1 MEPKL
6 YHYGVEFSITQTP
19 IEKKRLH
26 SHCRFGIIVFSLSD
40 FIPMMPPICAIC
52 YRDFRHSS
60 DEGGLLRFKLTDA
73 QKEFNKR
80 FEQPGFVGHKKGDY
94 WFCGE
99 HYAEAKKITHLSSAE
114 ALKILRNLG

>member
-73 QKEFNKR
+73 QKNSINDSNSLALSVIKKAII
-80 FEQPGFVGHKKGDY
+80 GFVASIMQKQKKSPTL
-94 WFCGE
+94 
-99 HYAEAKKITHLSSAE
+99 A
-114 ALKILRNLG
+114 